1 MARIQGVFA
10 ALGVI
15 LACGSCVIAD
25 GTIVAEGTP
34 DTIAGRDRML
44 ARIRYRMPAG
54 APDLPAWGQVEQLDG
69 SFVLRADD
77 ATTMA
82 HEVTGWAIERG
93 FSFDL
98 FEVTLPSLEDVYLDL
113 TGGDGGAP

>member
-1 MARIQGVFA
+1 
-10 ALGVI
+10 
-15 LACGSCVIAD
+15 
-25 GTIVAEGTP
+25 
-34 DTIAGRDRML
+34 
-44 ARIRYRMPAG
+44 
-54 APDLPAWGQVEQLDG
+54 
-69 SFVLRADD
+69 
-77 ATTMA
+77 MA